1 MQIGFYSGAGIGL
14 STDGDAVNL
23 FNPAGTRITG
33 VTFGASTSGFTFE
46 NVNGLKLSVAGV
58 NGAFTRNGE
67 TGSPGTIAPKL
78 AVTEASPWSS
88 GDSAYGADWFEVTN
102 LGAHAVDLTGWKV
115 DDSSNAFA
123 SAIALNGVT
132 SIAAGESV
140 LFIEGTAAKADQLR
154 AAWALAPTV
163 QIGFYSGSGIGLST
177 GGDSVYLFDTAG
189 ARIGGFDF
197 GAATTGFTFENV
209 NGVKLSVAGVNGAFV
224 RNGETG
230 SPGRI
235 AAPYA
240 EVKTPATIVATV
252 PPQLSLTLGLPAV
265 FAPFTAGI
273 AREYTAATTLT
284 VTSTAGDAALSMSD
298 PGHLTN
304 GAYQLAQ
311 PLQVALSKTA
321 WTGPVSNDVVDVALK
336 QAVGASDPLRTGS
349 YSKTITFTLSTTN
362 P

>member
-1 MQIGFYSGAGIGL
+1 MRG
-14 STDGDAVNL
+14 
-23 FNPAGTRITG
+23 
-33 VTFGASTSGFTFE
+33 
-46 NVNGLKLSVAGV
+46 
-58 NGAFTRNGE
+58 
-67 TGSPGTIAPKL
+67 
-78 AVTEASPWSS
+78 
-88 GDSAYGADWFEVTN
+88 
-102 LGAHAVDLTGWKV
+102 
-115 DDSSNAFA
+115 
-123 SAIALNGVT
+123 
-132 SIAAGESV
+132 
-140 LFIEGTAAKADQLR
+140 
-154 AAWALAPTV
+154 
-163 QIGFYSGSGIGLST
+163 
-177 GGDSVYLFDTAG
+177 
-189 ARIGGFDF
+189 
-197 GAATTGFTFENV
+197 
-209 NGVKLSVAGVNGAFV
+209 
-224 RNGETG
+224 GETG

-311 PLQVALSKTA
+311 PLRVALSKTA
-321 WTGPVSNDVVDVALK
+321 WTGPVSNDVVDVALT
-336 QAVGASDPLRTGS
+336 QAVGANDPLRTGT